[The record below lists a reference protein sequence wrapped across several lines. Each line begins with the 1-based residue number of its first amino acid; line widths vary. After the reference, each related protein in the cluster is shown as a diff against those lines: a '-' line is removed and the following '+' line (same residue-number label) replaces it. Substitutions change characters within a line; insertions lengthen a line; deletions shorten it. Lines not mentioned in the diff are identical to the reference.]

1 MKRNSSV
8 FHFYLS
14 RSRAGLWKGVV
25 INMNKRDQGFLNKN
39 NKGMMTIEACILIPI
54 IIMVSLLVIW
64 LGFFLYN
71 KTLLIEC
78 AGIAAI
84 KGSQMAEADNETLA
98 SAAAVRAEELLMQ
111 KTVAME
117 IQDIIVSVDH
127 GAVTVKITGIM
138 QVPEAIFLMD
148 IYQDD
153 RWEIHVEQ
161 TAERLRS
168 CSILRTIERVRKAQ
182 NNRAEQ

>member
-1 MKRNSSV
+1 
-8 FHFYLS
+8 
-14 RSRAGLWKGVV
+14 
-25 INMNKRDQGFLNKN
+25 MNKRDRSFLNKN
-39 NKGMMTIEACILIPI
+39 NKGMMTIEACILLPI
-54 IIMVSLLVIW
+54 IIMISLLVIW

-71 KTLLIEC
+71 KTLLLEC

-84 KGSQMAEADNETLA
+84 KGSQMAEEDNETLA
-98 SAAAVRAEELLMQ
+98 GAAAVRAEELLTQ

-127 GAVTVKITGIM
+127 GAVTVKITGVM
-138 QVPEAIFLMD
+138 QVPRAIFLMD

-182 NNRAEQ
+182 NKRAEQ

>member
-1 MKRNSSV
+1 MKEKIIV
-8 FHFYLS
+8 QS
-14 RSRAGLWKGVV
+14 REYG
-25 INMNKRDQGFLNKN
+25 N

-54 IIMVSLLVIW
+54 IIMISLLVIW

-71 KTLLIEC
+71 KTLLMEC

-84 KGSQMAEADNETLA
+84 KGSQMAEADNEVLA
-98 SAAAVRAEELLMQ
+98 GVAAARAGELLAQ

-127 GAVTVKITGIM
+127 EAVTVKIRGVM
-138 QVPEAIFLMD
+138 QIPEAIFLLD
-148 IYQDD
+148 IYQEDS
-153 RWEIHVEQ
+153 WEIYVEQ

-168 CSILRTIERVRKAQ
+168 CSILRTIERIRKVQ
-182 NNRAEQ
+182 NDSANFDR

>member
-1 MKRNSSV
+1 M
-8 FHFYLS
+8 
-14 RSRAGLWKGVV
+14 V
-25 INMNKRDQGFLNKN
+25 INMNKRDQSFLNKD

-54 IIMVSLLVIW
+54 IIMISLLVIW

-71 KTLLIEC
+71 KTLLLGC

-84 KGSQMAEADNETLA
+84 KGSQMAEADNEAIA
-98 SAAAVRAEELLMQ
+98 SAVTVRAEELLAR
-111 KTVAME
+111 KTVAMG
-117 IQDIIVSVDH
+117 IQDIIVSVDY
-127 GAVTVKITGIM
+127 GTVTVKITGVM
-138 QVPEAIFLMD
+138 QVPEAIFLLD

-168 CSILRTIERVRKAQ
+168 CSILRSIERLRKAQ
-182 NNRAEQ
+182 NNRAEDECTNY

>member
-1 MKRNSSV
+1 MKGKK
-8 FHFYLS
+8 F
-14 RSRAGLWKGVV
+14 
-25 INMNKRDQGFLNKN
+25 DQSFQNRN

-54 IIMVSLLVIW
+54 IIMISLLVIW

-71 KTLLIEC
+71 KTLLMEC

-84 KGSQMAEADNETLA
+84 RASQMAEADNEALA
-98 SAAAVRAEELLMQ
+98 SAAAARAEELLSQ

-117 IQDIIVSVDH
+117 VQNINVSVDY
-127 GAVTVKITGIM
+127 GAVTVKIRGVM
-138 QVPEAIFLMD
+138 QIPEAIFLLD

-153 RWEIHVEQ
+153 RWEIYVEQ

-168 CSILRTIERVRKAQ
+168 CSILRTIERIRKAQ
-182 NNRAEQ
+182 NDSIEE

>member
-1 MKRNSSV
+1 M
-8 FHFYLS
+8 
-14 RSRAGLWKGVV
+14 V
-25 INMNKRDQGFLNKN
+25 INMNKRDQDFLNKN

-54 IIMVSLLVIW
+54 IIMISLLVIW

-71 KTLLIEC
+71 KTLLLEC

-98 SAAAVRAEELLMQ
+98 SAAVVRAEELLAQ

-117 IQDIIVSVDH
+117 IQNIIVSVDY
-127 GAVTVKITGIM
+127 GAVTVKITGVM

-161 TAERLRS
+161 TAERLRN
-168 CSILRTIERVRKAQ
+168 CSILRTIERIRKAQ
-182 NNRAEQ
+182 NERAE

>member
-1 MKRNSSV
+1 MKE
-8 FHFYLS
+8 
-14 RSRAGLWKGVV
+14 KK
-25 INMNKRDQGFLNKN
+25 IDQRCQNKN

-54 IIMVSLLVIW
+54 IIMISLLVIW

-71 KTLLIEC
+71 KTLLMEC

-84 KGSQMAEADNETLA
+84 RGSQMAEADNEALA
-98 SAAAVRAEELLMQ
+98 SAAAARAEELLSQ

-117 IQDIIVSVDH
+117 IQDIIVSVDY
-127 GAVTVKITGIM
+127 GAVTVKIRGVM
-138 QVPEAIFLMD
+138 QIPEAIFLLD

-153 RWEIHVEQ
+153 GWEIYVEQ

-168 CSILRTIERVRKAQ
+168 CSILRTIERIRKAQ
-182 NNRAEQ
+182 KDSIDG

>member
-1 MKRNSSV
+1 
-8 FHFYLS
+8 
-14 RSRAGLWKGVV
+14 
-25 INMNKRDQGFLNKN
+25 MNKRDQGLLNKN

-54 IIMVSLLVIW
+54 IIMISLLVIW

-71 KTLLIEC
+71 KTLLLEC

-98 SAAAVRAEELLMQ
+98 SAAAVRAEELLAQ
-111 KTVAME
+111 KTVALE
-117 IQDIIVSVDH
+117 IQNIIVSVDY
-127 GAVTVKITGIM
+127 GAVTVKITGVM
-138 QVPEAIFLMD
+138 QIPKAIFLMD

-153 RWEIHVEQ
+153 RWEIYVEQ
-161 TAERLRS
+161 SAERLRS

-182 NNRAEQ
+182 NERAEQ

>member
-1 MKRNSSV
+1 MEKKTIKRSCQ
-8 FHFYLS
+8 
-14 RSRAGLWKGVV
+14 
-25 INMNKRDQGFLNKN
+25 IEN

-54 IIMVSLLVIW
+54 IIMISLLVIW

-71 KTLLIEC
+71 KTLLMEC

-84 KGSQMAEADNETLA
+84 RGSQMAEADNEALA
-98 SAAAVRAEELLMQ
+98 IAAAVRAEELLSQ

-117 IQDIIVSVDH
+117 IQDIIVSVDY
-127 GAVTVKITGIM
+127 GAVTVKITGVMRI
-138 QVPEAIFLMD
+138 PEAIFLLN
-148 IYQDD
+148 IYQTD
-153 RWEIHVEQ
+153 RWEIYVEQ

-182 NNRAEQ
+182 NNSTDDNFSNN

>member
-1 MKRNSSV
+1 MD
-8 FHFYLS
+8 
-14 RSRAGLWKGVV
+14 
-25 INMNKRDQGFLNKN
+25 KRDRSFLNKN
-39 NKGMMTIEACILIPI
+39 NKGMMTIEACILLPI
-54 IIMVSLLVIW
+54 IIMISLLVIW

-71 KTLLIEC
+71 KTLLLEC

-84 KGSQMAEADNETLA
+84 KGSQMAEEDNETLA
-98 SAAAVRAEELLMQ
+98 GAAAVRAEELLTQ

-127 GAVTVKITGIM
+127 GAVTVKITGVM
-138 QVPEAIFLMD
+138 QVPRAIFLMD

>member
-1 MKRNSSV
+1 MKKKKIDRRHLYENNS
-8 FHFYLS
+8 
-14 RSRAGLWKGVV
+14 
-25 INMNKRDQGFLNKN
+25 
-39 NKGMMTIEACILIPI
+39 GMMTIEACILIPM
-54 IIMVSLLVIW
+54 IIMISLLVIW

-71 KTLLIEC
+71 KTLLLEC

-98 SAAAVRAEELLMQ
+98 GAAAARAEELLSQ

-117 IQDIIVSVDH
+117 IQDIIVSVDY
-127 GAVTVKITGIM
+127 GAVTVKITGVM
-138 QVPEAIFLMD
+138 QIPEAIFLLD
-148 IYQDD
+148 IYQND
-153 RWEIHVEQ
+153 RWEINVEQ

-182 NNRAEQ
+182 NQSMEDGSQS